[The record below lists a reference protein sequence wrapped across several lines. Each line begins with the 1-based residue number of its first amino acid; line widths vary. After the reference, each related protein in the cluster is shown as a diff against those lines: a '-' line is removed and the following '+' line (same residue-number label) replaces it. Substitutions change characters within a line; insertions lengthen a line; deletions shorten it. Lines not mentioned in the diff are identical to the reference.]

1 MSENLNKLRVGVT
14 RFLLYLFKEV
24 KINNQLLSDR
34 VKYKQWNPAL
44 RPTKLYG
51 HLVIMATFLGHLTK
65 TTIHSLERL
74 PRQYGHLAIMAK
86 FFGLL
91 VTIIMEFQWKMD
103 RDCVTKHMNY
113 IPASIR
119 YSVCLY
125 YVFAIYKQQ
134 NN

>member
-34 VKYKQWNPAL
+34 VKYIQWSPAL

-51 HLVIMATFLGHLTK
+51 HLVITATFLGRLTK
-65 TTIHSLERL
+65 TIHSLERL
-74 PRQYGHLAIMAK
+74 PRQYGHLVIMAN
-86 FFGLL
+86 FFGPL

-103 RDCVTKHMNY
+103 RDCMT
-113 IPASIR
+113 
-119 YSVCLY
+119 
-125 YVFAIYKQQ
+125 
-134 NN
+134 

>member
-1 MSENLNKLRVGVT
+1 
-14 RFLLYLFKEV
+14 
-24 KINNQLLSDR
+24 
-34 VKYKQWNPAL
+34 
-44 RPTKLYG
+44 
-51 HLVIMATFLGHLTK
+51 MATFLGHLTK

-74 PRQYGHLAIMAK
+74 PRQYGHLVIMAK
-86 FFGLL
+86 FFGPL

-103 RDCVTKHMNY
+103 CDCVTKHMNY

-119 YSVCLY
+119 CSVCLY

>member
-51 HLVIMATFLGHLTK
+51 HLVIMA
-65 TTIHSLERL
+65 
-74 PRQYGHLAIMAK
+74 K

-119 YSVCLY
+119 YRVCLY